1 MCARIGVDPLACKLS
16 NIDFNYD
23 EFSYSPLQLLKV
35 SGHKCGALVS
45 TINGNGTIVSLLVDS
60 GNIYVNFKIESL

>member
-23 EFSYSPLQLLKV
+23 EFSYSPLQLVKV
-35 SGHKCGALVS
+35 SEHKCWVLVIS
-45 TINGNGTIVSLLVDS
+45 TMKLVFDIYLLLFLDYLHSLV
-60 GNIYVNFKIESL
+60 